1 MVNCHSVEMFDSVY
15 ISDLKACA
23 VATVLL
29 LVSVHIIKRPHRLLK
44 NPYKISGPRDLC
56 L

>member
-15 ISDLKACA
+15 VSDLKAWA
-23 VATVLL
+23 VAIV
-29 LVSVHIIKRPHRLLK
+29 VHIIKRPQRLLK